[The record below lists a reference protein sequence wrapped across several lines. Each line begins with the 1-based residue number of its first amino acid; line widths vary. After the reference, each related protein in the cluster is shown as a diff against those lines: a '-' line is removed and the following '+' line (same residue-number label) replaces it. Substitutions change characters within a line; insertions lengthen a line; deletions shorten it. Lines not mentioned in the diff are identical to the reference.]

1 MLTDKERIRESRPG
15 YDSNLSA
22 VVSEV
27 EYKFGWDLSR
37 NKFRRIVVLRVNEG
51 DLFSGGRGRRLSYE
65 SKLLYT
71 GSDRIPG
78 ELTKSVGLDVVEI
91 LRQRGDFFRSRYS
104 RPPAIV
110 EETVTL
116 DLVDVAL
123 RRPDPDHERQPSRS
137 ARRNARVDGGRRG
150 GDREA
155 SRRDREDR

>member
-51 DLFSGGRGRRLSYE
+51 DLCSAEARPPALPRVE
-65 SKLLYT
+65 ALYT

-116 DLVDVAL
+116 DPSTL
-123 RRPDPDHERQPSRS
+123 RSET
-137 ARRNARVDGGRRG
+137 
-150 GDREA
+150 
-155 SRRDREDR
+155 